1 MTADVDSLAE
11 RRAPAPADGP
21 TKITPQRRQPRLDAA
36 TILAR
41 QRRAFG
47 GVKLGAA
54 FFGWVTAVGMTVLL
68 TLGIL
73 ALMIGISVLMNTDP
87 DTATDD
93 AASNTAAVS
102 ILGAILLAVVVFGAF
117 LCGGYVAARMAR
129 FDGLRQGVAVVGWTV
144 AIPAVLLLVAIAAD
158 LGFRDVALSLLPDLA
173 TGVLLAGVLGIAA
186 LGAVLGGLLGERYH
200 RLVDGVG
207 LAGAAE

>member
-1 MTADVDSLAE
+1 MTVDVEPVTHRRRGPGALA
-11 RRAPAPADGP
+11 RRPEVAVAQRQVQLDPAA
-21 TKITPQRRQPRLDAA
+21 L
-36 TILAR
+36 LAR

-68 TLGIL
+68 TVGVL
-73 ALMIGISVLMNTDP
+73 ALIIGISVLMNTDP
-87 DTATDD
+87 DAATDG
-93 AASNTAAVS
+93 AAANAARVS
-102 ILGAILLAVVVFGAF
+102 ILGAILLAVVVFAAF

-144 AIPAVLLLVAIAAD
+144 AVPAALLGVAIGAD
-158 LGFRDVALSLLPDLA
+158 LGVRDVAVSLVPRA
-173 TGVLLAGVLGIAA
+173 AGAVLAGVLGIAA
-186 LGAVLGGLLGERYH
+186 LGSVLGGLLGERYH

-207 LAGAAE
+207 LSGSGE